1 MNEASAPVID
11 GEAAAALIAP
21 LTELA
26 VRAGA
31 AILAVNRRAMKV
43 EGKLDGSPVTEAD
56 LASDRIIG
64 EGLAQLTGR
73 SSAVG
78 RTGAVREA
86 ALSR

>member
-1 MNEASAPVID
+1 MIEPAAPAID
-11 GEAAAALIAP
+11 RDAAAALMDP
-21 LTELA
+21 LTDLL
-26 VRAGA
+26 VKAGS
-31 AILAVNRRAMKV
+31 AILAVNRNAMRV